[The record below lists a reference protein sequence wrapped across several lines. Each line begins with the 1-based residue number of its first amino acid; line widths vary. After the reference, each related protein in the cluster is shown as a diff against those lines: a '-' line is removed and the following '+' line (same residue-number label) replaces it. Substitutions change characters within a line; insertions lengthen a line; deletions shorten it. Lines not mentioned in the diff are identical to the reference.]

1 MFFEAMHPSWQQAMP
16 GSRAQ
21 LEVIEAQLALVADQV
36 APELNRVMRAFELPI
51 DAVKVLI
58 VGQDPYPTLGDAVG
72 LAFAISQTGRALPR
86 SLTNIMNELRSD
98 LGDSVS
104 NTGNLERWSQQ
115 GVLLLNRHLTTQV
128 GAAGSHL
135 KLGWAAFTNQAI
147 AALAESR
154 GKQLVAILWGKQAQE
169 LEPLLGEA
177 KVLRSV
183 HPSPLSAHR
192 GFFGSKPF
200 SAANRALTNLGV
212 SPIDWSC

>member
-16 GSRAQ
+16 DSRAQ

-36 APELNRVMRAFELPI
+36 APELNRVMRAFDLPI

-58 VGQDPYPTLGDAVG
+58 VGQDPYPTPGDAVG

-86 SLTNIMNELRSD
+86 SLVNIMKELRSD

-128 GAAGSHL
+128 GAAGAHS

-177 KVLRSV
+177 TVLRSV

-192 GFFGSKPF
+192 GFFGSKPL
-200 SAANRALTNLGV
+200 SAANRALINSGV

>member
-16 GSRAQ
+16 DSRAP

-154 GKQLVAILWGKQAQE
+154 GKQLAAILWGKQAQE

-177 KVLRSV
+177 TVLRSV

-200 SAANRALTNLGV
+200 SAANRALINLGV

>member
-16 GSRAQ
+16 DSRAP

-72 LAFAISQTGRALPR
+72 LAFAISQTGRVLPR
-86 SLTNIMNELRSD
+86 SLVNIMKELRSD

-177 KVLRSV
+177 TVLRSV

-200 SAANRALTNLGV
+200 SAANRALINLGV

>member
-16 GSRAQ
+16 DSRAP
-21 LEVIEAQLALVADQV
+21 LEVIEAQLALIADQV

-177 KVLRSV
+177 TVLRSV

-200 SAANRALTNLGV
+200 SAANRALINLGV